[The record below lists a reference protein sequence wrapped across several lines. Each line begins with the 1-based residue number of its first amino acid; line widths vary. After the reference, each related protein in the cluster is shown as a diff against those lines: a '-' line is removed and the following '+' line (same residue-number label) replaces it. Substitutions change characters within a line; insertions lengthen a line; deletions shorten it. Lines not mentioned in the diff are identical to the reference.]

1 MTKHE
6 AIVTL
11 TKLFGHD
18 PEVNQALKIA
28 LMMLIDAL
36 DTETTPSMAGKV
48 ATKKVKT
55 EPKKTEVRKRK
66 KVDVGK
72 IGALH
77 KAGWSGA
84 KIADEMGLS
93 DKQVYYYLKKVEAN
107 DGK

>member
-36 DTETTPSMAGKV
+36 DTEAPAEKSK
-48 ATKKVKT
+48 
-55 EPKKTEVRKRK
+55 PKPVRKKDR
-66 KVDVGK
+66 GR
-72 IGALH
+72 
-77 KAGWSGA
+77 
-84 KIADEMGLS
+84 
-93 DKQVYYYLKKVEAN
+93 
-107 DGK
+107 

>member
-18 PEVNQALKIA
+18 PEVNQALTIA

-36 DTETTPSMAGKV
+36 DTETPAEESKPKPV
-48 ATKKVKT
+48 R
-55 EPKKTEVRKRK
+55 KKTEGGKRK
-66 KVDVGK
+66 KVDLGK

-77 KAGWSGA
+77 RAGWSA
-84 KIADEMGLS
+84 SKIADEMGLS
-93 DKQVYYYLKKVEAN
+93 DKQVYYYLKKAEAGN
-107 DGK
+107 E